1 MRETTKNRYQAGLGT
16 RSVPVSRNICGCLM
30 LLVLLLSSCTETP
43 NSNETPVI
51 SSQPNT
57 ALPLPPLKPLGSM
70 GWDLGGGKRGQFSDF
85 KGQVLVLDFYATWCD
100 PCRASVPHLVQVQEK
115 FGNQGL
121 QVVGLN
127 VGGPDDLQY
136 VSEFANELKI
146 QYPLGVPEDVLSHF
160 LLSNNTAIPQTFVFD
175 RKGLLVKR
183 IIGFSSE
190 AETELDEAINTAL
203 SSPAG

>member
-1 MRETTKNRYQAGLGT
+1 
-16 RSVPVSRNICGCLM
+16 
-30 LLVLLLSSCTETP
+30 
-43 NSNETPVI
+43 
-51 SSQPNT
+51 
-57 ALPLPPLKPLGSM
+57 M
-70 GWDLGGGKRGQFSDF
+70 GWDLGGGKRGRFSDF

-160 LLSNNTAIPQTFVFD
+160 LLSNDTAIPQTFVFD

-190 AETELDEAINTAL
+190 AETELDEAIKTAL
-203 SSPAG
+203 SSTAS